1 VEPAFATVAGWIAQS
16 DFRQTVLDLLM
27 NVPGL
32 PPLVQAVHIL
42 SIGVVVASLVM
53 PNLKVLGLAA
63 TGQNYSEML
72 HRLRPWALTALFVLF
87 LSGAMFVI
95 ARPYRYFSNPVVGV
109 KFACLAGALAMT
121 WIAQHRAKSSAPLFG
136 LGDRTL
142 AALAVIAWLGVIFAG
157 RWIAYVDYLFWE
169 E

>member
-1 VEPAFATVAGWIAQS
+1 MEPVFGPVAGWIAES
-16 DFRQTVLDLLM
+16 DLRQTVLDLLM

-53 PNLKVLGLAA
+53 PNMKVLGLAA

-72 HRLRPWALTALFVLF
+72 NRLRPWGLTALILLL
-87 LSGAMFVI
+87 LSGAMFVF
-95 ARPYRYFSNPVVGV
+95 ARPYRYFTNPIVGI
-109 KFACLAGALAMT
+109 KFACLAAALAVT
-121 WIAQHRAKSSAPLFG
+121 WIVQHRARSAAPLFR
-136 LGDRTL
+136 LGDRIL

-169 E
+169 G